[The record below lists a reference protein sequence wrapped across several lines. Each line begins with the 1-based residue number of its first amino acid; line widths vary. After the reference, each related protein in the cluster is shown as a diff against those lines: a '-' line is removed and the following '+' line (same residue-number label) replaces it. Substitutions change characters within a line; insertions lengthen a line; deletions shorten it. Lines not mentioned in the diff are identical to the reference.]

1 MWFQGKK
8 SFLFKMLLLTENAR
22 GHQRAPMVLC
32 KEAHAVFILVNM
44 TSTRQPMDQGI
55 ISTFPSYDLRNMF
68 RKAVDSIESD
78 SSDRAEQI
86 NCLERI
92 HHPGWHEERL

>member
-1 MWFQGKK
+1 
-8 SFLFKMLLLTENAR
+8 MLLLTENAC

-55 ISTFPSYDLRNMF
+55 ISTFPSYDLRNML

-92 HHPGWHEERL
+92 HHPGWHEEHL